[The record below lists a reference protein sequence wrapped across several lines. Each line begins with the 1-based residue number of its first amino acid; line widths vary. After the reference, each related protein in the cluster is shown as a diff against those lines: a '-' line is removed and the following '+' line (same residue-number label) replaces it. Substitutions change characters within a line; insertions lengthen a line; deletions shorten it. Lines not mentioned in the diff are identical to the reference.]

1 MKESIKNQPKQYL
14 LLLAIFVLAMNLRA
28 PITLLGPLTN
38 EIKADL
44 NISATVAGLITT
56 LPVLAFAI
64 ISPFISRIGN
74 RFGMKKVLF
83 LSIVFL
89 LIASIVRLFGGVNI
103 FLIGTFFVGM
113 SIAFA
118 NVLLP
123 ALIKMDFPLRIGY
136 MTGLYTL
143 FMNITAAIASGT
155 SVPVSAGLGLG
166 WKMTAGIWALVAF
179 AALVLWIPQM
189 LLKPEAPKVALKT
202 ETTPAVKVNMW
213 KNPLAWSVT
222 VFFGIQSLSFY
233 SMVAWLPTML
243 SNNGMDPA
251 TAGWV
256 LFVVQMAQI
265 PASFGVALLSD
276 RLKNQSSLVW
286 IGGGAFFIGFSGL
299 IYSISQ
305 QSFTFVWISAIA
317 IGIAGGLT
325 FGLSMMLY
333 NLKTDTVREASDL
346 AGMSQAVGYLFAAM
360 GPTLFGLLHDV
371 TGSWV
376 SVLYVLL
383 ASVFVIV
390 GFGLFA
396 SQHKK
401 VSFYSN
407 RKE

>member
-1 MKESIKNQPKQYL
+1 
-14 LLLAIFVLAMNLRA
+14 
-28 PITLLGPLTN
+28 
-38 EIKADL
+38 
-44 NISATVAGLITT
+44 
-56 LPVLAFAI
+56 
-64 ISPFISRIGN
+64 
-74 RFGMKKVLF
+74 
-83 LSIVFL
+83 
-89 LIASIVRLFGGVNI
+89 
-103 FLIGTFFVGM
+103 
-113 SIAFA
+113 
-118 NVLLP
+118 
-123 ALIKMDFPLRIGY
+123 
-136 MTGLYTL
+136 
-143 FMNITAAIASGT
+143 
-155 SVPVSAGLGLG
+155 
-166 WKMTAGIWALVAF
+166 
-179 AALVLWIPQM
+179 
-189 LLKPEAPKVALKT
+189 
-202 ETTPAVKVNMW
+202 
-213 KNPLAWSVT
+213 
-222 VFFGIQSLSFY
+222 
-233 SMVAWLPTML
+233 MVAWLPTML

-256 LFVVQMAQI
+256 LFVVQMAQL